1 MERTYKYNNSEVT
14 IRIGNILNSDAEV
27 LVSSDDCFVTMGG
40 GVSASIRRKEGTGAI
55 EYDVR
60 KKVPAEIGDIV
71 VSTAGTLPQK
81 YIFHAITIGS
91 NDKSSLKSL
100 TKEEIHEYIIRNS
113 VTKCLNIMRYLNVTS
128 IAFPTIGGGTA
139 RIPYSR
145 IAFSMSR
152 AISDFLKKTNAPYKV
167 YLYIYDQ
174 SENPDYIKY
183 LDFYEQFAA
192 CIEENDY
199 KVSKEQEGQPLVSV
213 KESYDVF
220 ISYSRIDSK
229 KADEIVNVLKQMKL
243 NIWIDRTGEYSGRN
257 YKSIIVNTIR
267 QSHIVLFL
275 SSENSNKS
283 ENVIKEVSVAVE
295 LKKMIIPI
303 KLDNSPYADSIA
315 YDLTGIDY
323 VNYENE
329 KDLLER
335 KVISQLTLIKNSKKS
350 QL

>member
-1 MERTYKYNNSEVT
+1 MERSYKYNNSEVI
-14 IRIGNILNSDAEV
+14 IRIGDILDSDAEV
-27 LVSSDDCFVTMGG
+27 LVSSDDSLVTMGG

-55 EYDVR
+55 EYDAR

-81 YIFHAITIGS
+81 YIFHAITIGFI
-91 NDKSSLKSL
+91 NNSSLKSL
-100 TKEEIHEYIIRNS
+100 PVEEVHDYIIRNS
-113 VTKCLNIMRYLNVTS
+113 VTKCLSIMRYLNVTS

-145 IAFSMSR
+145 IAFTMSR
-152 AISDFLKKTNAPYKV
+152 AISDFLKRTNASYQV

-174 SENPDYIKY
+174 DENPDYIKY

-192 CIEENDY
+192 CIESNSYHSSEELE
-199 KVSKEQEGQPLVSV
+199 VGPTVPSKET
-213 KESYDVF
+213 YDVF
-220 ISYSRIDSK
+220 ISYSRMDSD
-229 KADEIVNVLKQMKL
+229 KADEIVNILKQMKL

-257 YKSIIVNTIR
+257 YKSVIVNTIK

-295 LKKMIIPI
+295 FKKMIIPI
-303 KLDNSPYADSIA
+303 MLDNTPYADSIT

-323 VNYENE
+323 VNYEKE
-329 KDLLER
+329 KEQLER
-335 KVISQLTLIKNSKKS
+335 KVLSQLTLIKSSKKS
-350 QL
+350 HR

>member
-1 MERTYKYNNSEVT
+1 MERSYKYNNSEVI
-14 IRIGNILNSDAEV
+14 IRIGDILDSDAEV
-27 LVSSDDCFVTMGG
+27 LVSSDDSLVTMGG

-55 EYDVR
+55 ENDVR

-81 YIFHAITIGS
+81 YIFHAITIGFI
-91 NDKSSLKSL
+91 NNSSLKSL
-100 TKEEIHEYIIRNS
+100 PVEEVHDYIIRNS
-113 VTKCLNIMRYLNVTS
+113 VTKCLGIMRYLNVTS

-145 IAFSMSR
+145 IAFTMSR
-152 AISDFLKKTNAPYKV
+152 AISDFLKRTNASYKV

-174 SENPDYIKY
+174 DENPDYIKY

-192 CIEENDY
+192 CIENNSYHSPEELEIRPA
-199 KVSKEQEGQPLVSV
+199 VSSKET
-213 KESYDVF
+213 YDVF
-220 ISYSRIDSK
+220 ISYSRIDSD
-229 KADEIVNVLKQMKL
+229 KADEIVNILKQMNL

-257 YKSIIVNTIR
+257 YKSVIVNTIK

-275 SSENSNKS
+275 SSGNSNKS

-295 LKKMIIPI
+295 FKKMIIPI
-303 KLDNSPYADSIA
+303 MLDNTPYADSIA

-323 VNYENE
+323 VNYEKE
-329 KDLLER
+329 KEQLER
-335 KVISQLTLIKNSKKS
+335 KVLSQLTLIKSSKKS
-350 QL
+350 HR

>member
-14 IRIGNILNSDAEV
+14 IRIGNILDSDAEV

-55 EYDVR
+55 EYDVM
-60 KKVPAEIGDIV
+60 KKVPAEIGDVV

-81 YIFHAITIGS
+81 FILHAITIGFINNS
-91 NDKSSLKSL
+91 TLKSL
-100 TKEEIHEYIIRNS
+100 PEEEVHDYIIRNS
-113 VTKCLNIMRYLNVTS
+113 VTKCLSIMRYLNVNS

-145 IAFSMSR
+145 IAFTMSR
-152 AISDFLKKTNAPYKV
+152 AISDFLKKTNTSYKV
-167 YLYIYDQ
+167 FLYIFDQ
-174 SENPDYIKY
+174 TENPDYIKY

-192 CIEENDY
+192 CVERDDY
-199 KVSKEQEGQPLVSV
+199 QVIDEIRQHPAASTKED
-213 KESYDVF
+213 YDVF
-220 ISYSRIDSK
+220 LSYSRKDCQKI
-229 KADEIVNVLKQMKL
+229 DEIVESLKQMNLKY
-243 NIWIDRTGEYSGRN
+243 WIDRTGEYSGRN
-257 YKSIIVNTIR
+257 YKSVIVDTIR

-303 KLDNSPYADSIA
+303 KLDNYPYADSIT
-315 YDLTGIDY
+315 YDLTGIDF
-323 VNYENE
+323 VNYESE
-329 KDLLER
+329 KEQLER
-335 KVISQLTLIKNSKKS
+335 KIISQLTLIKNAKKK
-350 QL
+350 

>member
-199 KVSKEQEGQPLVSV
+199 KVSKEQEKQPLVSV
-213 KESYDVF
+213 KDSYDVF

-329 KDLLER
+329 KELLER

-350 QL
+350 PL